1 MVKNTT
7 GGKGHK
13 SQRAEDPKAAKNRR
27 LVDDWVSDTSEIM
40 QQRIAHASLGGPI
53 LPEGTMLGR
62 VVKRLGNGRMEVFAQ
77 GANKGV
83 HTLNVPLRGG
93 MTGRAKKSMWVDANK
108 LVIISETGLA
118 GASHEIVAVLE
129 PGHIETVKKFE
140 LDPRFFAVS
149 DTAEEDAGFEFAES
163 DVDIDDI

>member
-1 MVKNTT
+1 MKNTT

-27 LVDDWVSDTSEIM
+27 LVDDWVSDMGNTFP
-40 QQRIAHASLGGPI
+40 AD
-53 LPEGTMLGR
+53 TMLGR

-77 GANKGV
+77 GADKKV

-108 LVIISETGLA
+108 LVIISETGLV

-129 PGHIETVKKFE
+129 PRHIDAIKLFD
-140 LDPRFFAVS
+140 LDPKFFAAS
-149 DTAEEDAGFEFAES
+149 DAPDGEDVGFEFAES
-163 DVDIDDI
+163 DVDIDAI

>member
-27 LVDDWVSDTSEIM
+27 LVDDWVSDTSDIM
-40 QQRIAHASLGGPI
+40 QQRIANPSLGI

-77 GANKGV
+77 GANKAV

-129 PGHIETVKKFE
+129 PGHVEAVKKFE
-140 LDPRFFAVS
+140 LDPRFFSAS
-149 DTAEEDAGFEFAES
+149 DTPEEDAGFEFAES
-163 DVDIDDI
+163 DVDIDEI